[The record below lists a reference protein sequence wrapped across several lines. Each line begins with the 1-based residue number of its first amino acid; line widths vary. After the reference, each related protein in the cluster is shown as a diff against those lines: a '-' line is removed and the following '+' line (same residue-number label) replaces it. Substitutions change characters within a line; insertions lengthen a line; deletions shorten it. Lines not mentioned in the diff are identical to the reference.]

1 MGLPN
6 SGLKNLN
13 NLWVALVSGSPS
25 ASTTPT
31 KGDKGEQRE

>member
-1 MGLPN
+1 MGPPN

-13 NLWVALVSGSPS
+13 NLWVALVSGSP

-31 KGDKGEQRE
+31 KGDKGVQRE